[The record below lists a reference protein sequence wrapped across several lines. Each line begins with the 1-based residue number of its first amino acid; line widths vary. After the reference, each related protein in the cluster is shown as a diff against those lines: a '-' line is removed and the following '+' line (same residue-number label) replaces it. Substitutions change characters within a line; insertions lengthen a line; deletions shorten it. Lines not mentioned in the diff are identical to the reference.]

1 MWVRRIWCDECIAG
15 RVLNIIHERR
25 HDLFFEIN
33 CIEIE
38 TIFLYFFIF
47 TACYVCVACSVVRV
61 CVQVPAIVYF
71 KFTYFICLAYVFYP
85 PGGICGRLQRRKKI
99 KRIVHKGIVEFI
111 WIKIIHVQA

>member
-1 MWVRRIWCDECIAG
+1 
-15 RVLNIIHERR
+15 
-25 HDLFFEIN
+25 
-33 CIEIE
+33 
-38 TIFLYFFIF
+38 
-47 TACYVCVACSVVRV
+47 VCTGTW
-61 CVQVPAIVYF
+61 AIVYF